1 MKPPSS
7 IFGSDPRSPRRWI
20 AILLGL
26 CAVFYL
32 CVEVGT
38 LAFLR
43 FISLTDKRVRREHAA
58 AVDLRAGTDGA
69 VPLLVVGN
77 SLVEFGVDF
86 PRLGERLQGRY
97 APQRYMM
104 ESSAYLDWYYGL
116 RHLFRQ
122 GARPPVVVLVLS
134 GRQLIA
140 PDVVAGD
147 DFASYLMDTRDLF
160 RVSGEIDADRT
171 RISNLLFANLSPFY
185 GTRTHIRTRV
195 LSAVFPRFED
205 LTGQLHPARAQVPDD
220 ETTAALIRSRVV
232 RLAALCQEYGARLIL
247 DIPPTNASDDDGAR
261 LLREAGRATGVE
273 VHVPADFGRFVP
285 GDYRDGF
292 HMNAGGA
299 RKFTDA
305 LAAQILAEPTP
316 QR

>member
-26 CAVFYL
+26 CALFYL
-32 CVEVGT
+32 FVEVGT

-43 FISLTDKRVRREHAA
+43 FVSLTDQRVRREHAA
-58 AVDLRAGTDGA
+58 AVDLRAGSGPA
-69 VPLLVVGN
+69 PLLIVGN

-86 PRLGERLQGRY
+86 PRLAERLRGRY

-116 RHLFRQ
+116 RHLFHQ
-122 GARPPVVVLVLS
+122 GARPPIVVLVLS

-147 DFASYLMDTRDLF
+147 DFASYLLDARDLW
-160 RVSGEIDADRT
+160 RVTGEIDADRT
-171 RISNLLFANLSPFY
+171 RTSNLLFANLSPFY

-195 LSAVFPRFED
+195 LSAVFPQFEQ
-205 LTGQLHPARAQVPDD
+205 LTGHLHPPRAPVPDD
-220 ETTAALIRSRVV
+220 EPTAALIRSRLV
-232 RLAALCQEYGARLIL
+232 RLAALCQEYGAKLVL

-261 LLREAGRATGVE
+261 MLREAGRASGVE
-273 VHVPADFGRFVP
+273 VHVPADFGTFVP
-285 GDYRDGF
+285 GDFRDGF
-292 HMNAGGA
+292 HMNVGGA
-299 RKFTDA
+299 RKFTEA
-305 LAAQILAEPTP
+305 LAAQLLAEPP
-316 QR
+316 PRQ